1 METNYRSGQVIL
13 INKPLRWTSFAAVN
27 KIKWA
32 IINSPA
38 WKAELQLWNVEHELQ
53 YKKAIERKPKFK
65 LPKLSLKIGHAGTLD
80 PLATGLLI
88 ICTGKK
94 TKEIDSYQAQQKE
107 YTGTI
112 CLGATTPCYD
122 LEQEPDSFFET
133 AHITPEMIYAATKQ
147 FTGKILQA
155 PPAHSAVMIEGQR
168 AYDLARSGNAPVM
181 KEKEITI
188 YEFEI
193 TAIEMPMV
201 KFRVVC
207 SKGTYIRSLAND
219 FGKALNSGAYLAEL
233 CRTSIGNFLLKDA
246 LSMEQYLETLAVA

>member
-1 METNYRSGQVIL
+1 MKTNFRNGEVIL
-13 INKPLRWTSFAAVN
+13 LNKPLRWTSFAAVN
-27 KIKWA
+27 KLKWA
-32 IINSPA
+32 ITNSPA
-38 WKAELQLWNVEHELQ
+38 WKTELELWNKEHALQ
-53 YKKAIERKPKFK
+53 YQKAVARNPKFK

-94 TKEIDSYQAQQKE
+94 TKEIENYQAQEKE

-122 LEQEPDSFFET
+122 LEQAPNTFYET
-133 AHITPEMIYAATKQ
+133 AHITHEMIYAATKQ
-147 FTGKILQA
+147 FTGKIFQA
-155 PPAHSAVMIEGQR
+155 PPAHSAVMINGQR
-168 AYDLARSGNAPVM
+168 AYNLARNGSAPEM

-193 TAIEMPMV
+193 TAIQIPHV
-201 KFRVVC
+201 HFRVVC

-233 CRTSIGNFLLKDA
+233 CRTRIGNFLLKDA
-246 LSMEQYLETLAVA
+246 LTVDECVQSLAVT